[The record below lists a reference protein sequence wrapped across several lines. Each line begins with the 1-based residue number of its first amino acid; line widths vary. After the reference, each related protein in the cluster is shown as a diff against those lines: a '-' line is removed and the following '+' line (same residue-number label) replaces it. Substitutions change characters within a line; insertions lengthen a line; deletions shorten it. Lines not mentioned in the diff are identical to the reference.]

1 MTLFVYISHGKRANA
16 VDCVLLLLLLLN
28 NNNNNNNVRRQ
39 ILLQGGRINVL
50 GSAAVWKQRIF
61 FLN

>member
-16 VDCVLLLLLLLN
+16 VDCVLLLLLLL
-28 NNNNNNNVRRQ
+28 NNNNNNVRRQ